1 MQSCVRA
8 WEEAWST
15 GGGWKGRP
23 DEEPTEVLLQRTPPD
38 QAPLC
43 LLEWPHSFIPVH
55 KGGARPVR
63 ALGAAG
69 RGEMAL
75 EMGNDNALQ
84 QVQGDAEER
93 TTSHCGVAKEG
104 FLEVVTSKLPVP

>member
-1 MQSCVRA
+1 
-8 WEEAWST
+8 
-15 GGGWKGRP
+15 
-23 DEEPTEVLLQRTPPD
+23 
-38 QAPLC
+38 
-43 LLEWPHSFIPVH
+43 
-55 KGGARPVR
+55 
-63 ALGAAG
+63 
-69 RGEMAL
+69 MAL